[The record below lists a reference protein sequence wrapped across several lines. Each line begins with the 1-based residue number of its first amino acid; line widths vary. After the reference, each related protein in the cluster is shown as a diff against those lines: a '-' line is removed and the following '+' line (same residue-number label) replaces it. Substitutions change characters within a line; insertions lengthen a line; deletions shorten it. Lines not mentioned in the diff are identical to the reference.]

1 PYQSPIVHTHAP
13 QYHQQQQHPQSTHAP
28 MTQYQVQHH
37 TMGVIGVNVG
47 VSVGDPSNAYQ
58 AGALAH
64 YAHPAAYYAHHSAST
79 PHSVPAVDPS
89 SAGLSANSA
98 VDNDYFAMT
107 TTSSFHQ
114 ITPPV
119 QAHPNHGMRTN
130 AASNGDPHV
139 DAAITTSAGNSNLNA
154 GAGASNS
161 KLLFE
166 CMLEAPTSPSQKA
179 SNPTHLAHLNK
190 GQPYSISIA
199 DRSRSCT
206 SYITTLRI
214 AFHDGPNRQS
224 ASRNWNFWLSQQD
237 NPQTACAM
245 ELVSDGSVGVENSEN
260 KDMDRVTFQWHGQQ
274 GAKVVIRFN
283 CLSTDFSKLKGVK
296 GFTLRLH
303 MDTYHTQS
311 RSAGPGSSVPPALS
325 VSMCQFPSSTAS
337 LEPSEASAM
346 AISPVGYSG
355 TAAHQIPGVMST
367 PVSPTGHELFDPQ
380 KRQLQSA
387 TGRFAPGADQQPS
400 GIVPGELIEMCYTC
414 VKLFRD
420 KGAERKNKDELKQLE
435 SAWKRQMGKLKH
447 TDMSEAELD
456 RCHREFKMEYIPVQP
471 FSRFVEYAFP
481 EDESVAADDP
491 TAAFDEPGSGVSASD
506 TAFSP
511 INIGV
516 SGLGLTDIDTAA
528 VAYARKRS
536 VDDSD
541 ILPSSKRQLSA
552 PMLGPSS
559 VEVLGIDPT
568 CVPVRRKRTVALV
581 AYVRPQ
587 GEKAYRAIYLERFE
601 AAELASKVAQTL
613 ELQPSGNMDVVH
625 KTETGQMVT
634 MRDIDIQML
643 DNEQFM
649 DVECVF
655 DEETGA
661 QAIHLLY

>member
-1 PYQSPIVHTHAP
+1 
-13 QYHQQQQHPQSTHAP
+13 

-37 TMGVIGVNVG
+37 AMGVIGVG

-64 YAHPAAYYAHHSAST
+64 YAHPAAYYGHHSAST

-89 SAGLSANSA
+89 SAGLSVNSA
-98 VDNDYFAMT
+98 VDNDYFAMA

-119 QAHPNHGMRTN
+119 HGHQDHGIRTN
-130 AASNGDPHV
+130 SASNDDPHHV
-139 DAAITTSAGNSNLNA
+139 EAATTTTARNSNLDG
-154 GAGASNS
+154 GADASNS

-179 SNPTHLAHLNK
+179 SSPTHLAHLNK

-237 NPQTACAM
+237 NPHTACAM
-245 ELVSDGSVGVENSEN
+245 DLDNEASVGLENSEN
-260 KDMDRVTFQWHGQQ
+260 KDMDRVTFQWHGQH

-303 MDTYHTQS
+303 MDTYHTQQP
-311 RSAGPGSSVPPALS
+311 RSAGPGSSVPPTLA
-325 VSMCQFPSSTAS
+325 VSMCQFPSSAVS
-337 LEPSEASAM
+337 LEPSDAPAM
-346 AISPVGYSG
+346 AISPVGYNG

-367 PVSPTGHELFDPQ
+367 PVSPAGNELFDPQ

-387 TGRFAPGADQQPS
+387 TARFAPEANQQPTA
-400 GIVPGELIEMCYTC
+400 IVPGELIEMCYTC

-420 KGAERKNKDELKQLE
+420 KGAERKNKDELKQLDN
-435 SAWKRQMGKLKH
+435 AWNRQMGKLKNNS
-447 TDMSEAELD
+447 MSEAELEKH
-456 RCHREFKMEYIPVQP
+456 HREFKMEYKPVQP
-471 FSRFVEYAFP
+471 FSRFVEYVLP

-516 SGLGLTDIDTAA
+516 SGLGLTDIDTSAA
-528 VAYARKRS
+528 AYARKHS
-536 VDDSD
+536 IDDSD

-552 PMLGPSS
+552 PMLGPS
-559 VEVLGIDPT
+559 
-568 CVPVRRKRTVALV
+568 
-581 AYVRPQ
+581 
-587 GEKAYRAIYLERFE
+587 
-601 AAELASKVAQTL
+601 
-613 ELQPSGNMDVVH
+613 
-625 KTETGQMVT
+625 
-634 MRDIDIQML
+634 
-643 DNEQFM
+643 
-649 DVECVF
+649 
-655 DEETGA
+655 
-661 QAIHLLY
+661 